1 MIHLIM
7 ISRNKHF
14 LNSLSFPLKIPLPRL
29 YTESQI
35 IHEEKKKKE
44 AIFILKLKSLNC
56 PSRPC
61 AVSMAAS

>member
-35 IHEEKKKKE
+35 IHEEKKERSYFHFKTE
-44 AIFILKLKSLNC
+44 IAELSFTPVC
-56 PSRPC
+56 R
-61 AVSMAAS
+61 